1 MRRFFLLLALTL
13 TVAFVPLFGQPPGAS
28 PGARPAGQSFEDLVK
43 AARKAQQDGLLPDAE
58 RLFREG
64 LALKPDWLEGWAGL
78 GTILFDTNRAS
89 EATEAFRHLT
99 EQQPNNPEG
108 WAFLGLSQYRAR
120 QYDEALVSL
129 TRALTMGMRST
140 SKLASLAKI
149 EAAFLLNRRGRFEE
163 SLALLSEQA
172 RLDAFNRSVEQAFG
186 IALLRLPYLPDEV
199 PDQYR
204 NTIIIAGKAAVLA
217 SVDKLDEARPIFEQL
232 VRDYPDIPQ
241 VHYCYG
247 VFLTKV
253 DAKAAIEQFKEE
265 LAITPDHLAAH
276 LRLAMALWTEG
287 QVEEAQGYAERAIAL
302 NSRSAAALT
311 LLGRILLSEGQV
323 EASIPKLEGAYR
335 IAPGSS
341 EVLLALQ
348 RAYSRA
354 GRDEDAA
361 RIRQAFMELQKAK
374 QGASASGP
382 GLP

>member
-1 MRRFFLLLALTL
+1 MRRLLPLLALTFA
-13 TVAFVPLFGQPPGAS
+13 VALVPLFGQPPDAS
-28 PGARPAGQSFEDLVK
+28 PGSRPAKEPFEELVG
-43 AARKAQQDGLLPDAE
+43 AARKARQDGLLPEAE
-58 RLFREG
+58 RLYREG

-78 GTILFDTNRAS
+78 GTILFDSGRAG

-99 EQQPNNPEG
+99 EQQPNNPDG

-120 QYDEALVSL
+120 AYDQALTSL
-129 TRALTMGMRST
+129 TRALGLGMRST

-163 SLALLSEQA
+163 SLTLLSEQA
-172 RLDAFNRSVEQAFG
+172 RLDAFNRSLEQAFG

-199 PDQYR
+199 PEQYR
-204 NTIIIAGKAAVLA
+204 TAILVAGKAAVLA

-232 VRDYPDIPQ
+232 AGDYPDIPQ

-253 DAKAAIEQFKEE
+253 DAKAAIEQFKKEI
-265 LAITPDHLAAH
+265 AVTPDHLAAH

-287 QVEEAQGYAERAIAL
+287 QVEEAQRYAERALAL
-302 NSRSAAALT
+302 DSRSAAALT

-335 IAPGSS
+335 IAPDSA

-354 GRDEDAA
+354 GREDDAA

-374 QGASASGP
+374 QNAAGSALGKP
-382 GLP
+382 